1 MTASPHHP
9 PRWYTEM
16 YKGFT
21 FPTNI
26 NIDDPLDDKPEGQ
39 RVWAASQ
46 LKRNSS
52 LGNGPGQLSGNQQ

>member
-1 MTASPHHP
+1 
-9 PRWYTEM
+9 M